1 MSSGPCATSR
11 ASSAKAPA
19 AAGARASGQQSAPR
33 PDAGDGPQTLAQRV
47 RSSTPPAT
55 GRQRLGQAMA
65 DFGQSAASRG
75 LSPAVCGNQRGT
87 IPAKPGQACG
97 KPDPPELPKDA
108 YSDDFPSLSKR
119 EAANRWRGGAARGPS
134 CAPPKV
140 GGSLP
145 CLSSATGPPPKG
157 AAPCAEGPEVKAPV
171 VLSTPVPKAAGA
183 DAPNDGGSGGRS
195 RE

>member
-1 MSSGPCATSR
+1 ML
-11 ASSAKAPA
+11 KA
-19 AAGARASGQQSAPR
+19 
-33 PDAGDGPQTLAQRV
+33 
-47 RSSTPPAT
+47 
-55 GRQRLGQAMA
+55 
-65 DFGQSAASRG
+65 
-75 LSPAVCGNQRGT
+75 
-87 IPAKPGQACG
+87 

-145 CLSSATGPPPKG
+145 SLSSATGPPPKG

-171 VLSTPVPKAAGA
+171 VANTPVPKAAGA
-183 DAPNDGGSGGRS
+183 DAPNDGGSGGCAPANSEITRRS
-195 RE
+195 HHLSVGTAFQMSLVGIILNRETALRPCRPMCRWGWLPEASKSVGQDEQPEPADAGGAKRASPSQGGWRQ